1 MKTALV
7 FLLSFLVSY
16 SVNAAVLEKPNIPS
30 NIREISKI
38 KTGKALEAKDVPVRV
53 QSVQFGE
60 VLWNGAPH
68 LAAGVSFT
76 KEIDPAS
83 VQQNY
88 NIRLLKEE
96 NGFWVDV
103 STQGNVV
110 KIMQKHISWLSGV
123 PLETGSYRIHLRG
136 TIKDKFGLF
145 LDCNNDGIGEGGN
158 LPAYDSQIYNA
169 VVEDPGDNNSGLL
182 ELIPQTH

>member
-1 MKTALV
+1 MKTALL
-7 FLLSFLVSY
+7 FLLSFLVCY
-16 SVNAAVLEKPNIPS
+16 PVHAVVLEKPNIPS
-30 NIREISKI
+30 NIRELSKI

-68 LAAGVSFT
+68 LAAGVIFT
-76 KEIDPAS
+76 KEIDAAS
-83 VQQNY
+83 VQQNH

-110 KIMQKHISWLSGV
+110 KIMQKHISWLSGAS
-123 PLETGSYRIHLRG
+123 LETGSYRIHLRG
-136 TIKDKFGLF
+136 TIKDKDGLY
-145 LDCNNDGIGEGGN
+145 LDCNNDGTGEGGN

-169 VVEDPGDNNSGLL
+169 AVTELGETNSGLL
-182 ELIPQTH
+182 ELIQQP

>member
-1 MKTALV
+1 MKTTLV
-7 FLLSFLVSY
+7 FLLVILMCHSI
-16 SVNAAVLEKPNIPS
+16 NAAVLQRPNIPS
-30 NIREISKI
+30 NIQEISKI
-38 KTGKALEAKDVPVRV
+38 KTGKALEANDVPVRV
-53 QSVQFGE
+53 QSVQFDE
-60 VLWNGAPH
+60 VSWNGTHH
-68 LAAGVSFT
+68 LAVGVIFT

-83 VQQNY
+83 VQQNL

-110 KIMQKHISWLSGV
+110 RIMQKHISWLSGA

-136 TIKDKFGLF
+136 TIKDKNGLY

-158 LPAYDSQIYNA
+158 LPAYDSQIYSA
-169 VVEDPGDNNSGLL
+169 EATDHEDTNSGML
-182 ELIPQTH
+182 ELIPKP